1 MLDSITRNL
10 RNRQD
15 LVLVTLMMMTIVLMI
30 LPMPTLLLDALI
42 GLNISFTVLILT
54 VAIYLKRPDSFSTFP
69 AVILIAT
76 AFRLAISISTT
87 RLILSEADAGAIIE
101 TFGTF
106 VTQGNVIVGLV
117 IFLIIT
123 TVQFL
128 VITKGSERVAE
139 VSARFVLDAL
149 PGRQMSIDAEM
160 RAGDITAEEAK
171 TRRRQLDR
179 ENQFYGAMDGAM
191 KFVKGDAIAGLIII
205 AVNLI
210 GGIGVGMLQYGLSVG
225 DAINLFSRL
234 TIGDGLVAQ
243 IPALFMALCA
253 GTVITRVTTDD
264 QSDLGSDMFKQLID
278 SPRTLW
284 VSAVVVGGL
293 GLVPGF
299 PKIVFF
305 SIAAG
310 LVLLALSLTR
320 KAREETEATDALVA
334 QAETEEAVAEA
345 PETEAAQV
353 DDLATIR
360 VSPALMASLD
370 RDYFVTERT
379 NAQQAYTLNVGLEA
393 PRFGLL
399 EDYGLEDRSFEI
411 DLDGVPVFSGY
422 FPSDSILIEADAE
435 VAELAGVSTSPVDGA
450 WPFRSPKWA
459 PAHSLSKVQS
469 AGILARTTEQSL
481 VALTMHYLKENIG
494 RMLGFR
500 DVQAVFG
507 ELHANSPELAEHI
520 GQSVTPARML
530 DIMRR
535 LLDEGVPL
543 SSRRVLF
550 EAIAELAGQE
560 QDTALLVEQIRR
572 AMRRQICNDIADR
585 NRVISAYIV
594 EPDLEQALRSSL
606 RHTETG
612 SYLMLSNTV
621 SAALLQQLQKIKTP
635 DHSNVTEPV
644 IATSTDLRRHLR
656 GYLVEHG
663 LTCKVI
669 SFQEVSP
676 EFYLQPIGTLTG
688 SDEPFKMSMSFSN

>member
-1 MLDSITRNL
+1 MLGSLSRSL
-10 RNRQD
+10 SQRQD
-15 LVLVTLMMMTIVLMI
+15 LVLVALMMMTIVLMI
-30 LPMPTLLLDALI
+30 LPMPTILLDVLI
-42 GLNISFTVLILT
+42 ALNISFTILILT

-87 RLILSEADAGAIIE
+87 RLILSEADAGAVIE

-149 PGRQMSIDAEM
+149 PGRQMSIDAEL
-160 RAGDITAEEAK
+160 RAGDITPEEAK
-171 TRRRQLDR
+171 GRRRALDR

-253 GTVITRVTTDD
+253 GTVITRVNTDD
-264 QSDLGSDMFKQLID
+264 QSDLGSDMFKQLAN

-284 VSAVVVGGL
+284 VSAVVVGLL

-299 PKIVFF
+299 PKIIFF
-305 SIAAG
+305 ALAAG
-310 LVLLALSLTR
+310 LAFMGLSLSR
-320 KAREETEATDALVA
+320 REKAEVEQQAALVQEAEANAAVVPVEETEL
-334 QAETEEAVAEA
+334 
-345 PETEAAQV
+345 AQV

-360 VSPALMASLD
+360 VSPALMGSFSRDAFMAD
-370 RDYFVTERT
+370 RAAALE
-379 NAQQAYTLNVGLEA
+379 AYTLNVGLPA
-393 PRFGLL
+393 PRFGVM
-399 EDYGLEDRSFEI
+399 EDYALEDRSFEI

-422 FPSDSILIEADAE
+422 FPPDSILVEADDE
-435 VAELAGVSTSPVDGA
+435 VAELAGISTAPVDGS

-469 AGILARTTEQSL
+469 AGIPARTTEQTL
-481 VALTMHYLKENIG
+481 VDLALHYLKDNIG

-500 DVQAVFG
+500 DVQGLINDLNAT
-507 ELHANSPELAEHI
+507 SPELAEHI
-520 GQSVTPARML
+520 SQTVSPARML
-530 DIMRR
+530 DILRR
-535 LLDEGVPL
+535 LLEEGVPL
-543 SSRRVLF
+543 SSRRVFF
-550 EAIAELAGQE
+550 EAVAELGGQE
-560 QDTALLVEQIRR
+560 QDSALLVEMIRR
-572 AMRRQICNDIADR
+572 SMRRQICNNIADR

-612 SYLMLSNTV
+612 SYLMLSNTT
-621 SAALLQQLQKIKTP
+621 SAMLLQQLQKVAMP
-635 DHSNVTEPV
+635 SQGNVTEPV

-656 GYLVEHG
+656 SYLVEHG
-663 LTCKVI
+663 LTSKVV
-669 SFQEVSP
+669 SFQEISP
-676 EFYLQPIGTLTG
+676 EFYLQPIGTLSG
-688 SDEPFKMSMSFSN
+688 AEEPFKMSMSFSN